1 MSSILTIDLLF
12 IDKDY
17 KFSSRALHLPA
28 GNWANVNA
36 LITTLESLSES
47 LLYVSMYLS
56 FFTIIT
62 QKLKDE
68 VIHGE
73 IPSEIMNN
81 IFGYQITNINLDTIT
96 DMIDLIIWKRKKKLR
111 WNCLT
116 EPSTTELNALHHQNP
131 MMMEQR
137 WRKQQLDLC
146 WKLLGE

>member
-1 MSSILTIDLLF
+1 MSSILTIYLLF

-28 GNWANVNA
+28 GNWAKVNA
-36 LITTLESLSES
+36 LITTLQALSES

-96 DMIDLIIWKRKKKLR
+96 DMIDLIIWKRKKKK
-111 WNCLT
+111 
-116 EPSTTELNALHHQNP
+116 TTVELL
-131 MMMEQR
+131 
-137 WRKQQLDLC
+137 
-146 WKLLGE
+146 

>member
-1 MSSILTIDLLF
+1 MSSILTIYLLF

-36 LITTLESLSES
+36 LITTLDALSES
-47 LLYVSMYLS
+47 LLYLS

-81 IFGYQITNINLDTIT
+81 IFGYQITNINLDKIT
-96 DMIDLIIWKRKKKLR
+96 DMIDLIIWKRKKKKK
-111 WNCLT
+111 NYGGI
-116 EPSTTELNALHHQNP
+116 A
-131 MMMEQR
+131 
-137 WRKQQLDLC
+137 
-146 WKLLGE
+146 